1 MWGIRSDKRLMVT
14 GVFKNQ
20 FELIEGLV
28 RRYSGIEAVYLRGK
42 PGFMLVAGCTMT
54 IEDPDLTIRMRA
66 IVHFCLGILF
76 VHVE

>member
-1 MWGIRSDKRLMVT
+1 
-14 GVFKNQ
+14 
-20 FELIEGLV
+20 
-28 RRYSGIEAVYLRGK
+28 
-42 PGFMLVAGCTMT
+42 MT